1 MLPLGDGTSLLFTAD
16 LLTEGVHFLRAATS
30 ARELGRKSLAV
41 NLSDIAAMGA
51 RPVATLLSLA
61 LPADAEDAWTAEFTE
76 GYRELSARYGAAL
89 VGGDTTRS
97 AGGIT
102 INVTAIGRAP
112 DAHVKRRDAARE
124 GDIVF
129 VAGELGASG
138 AGLRDIL
145 AGRYDTPLAAVHRNP
160 EPQVGEG
167 AWLGAR
173 SEVHAMMDLS
183 DGLASDLGH
192 ILDRSSAGAEVELL
206 IPFAPRGPTCAST
219 AACGGEDQ
227 VAHCRSVRRR
237 PSGRLPRPLRLAAAI
252 RWVASLPRLAS
263 SGPAT
268 GVPSRLTGTASNT
281 SDSGTETASAPRSS
295 ETGPLKKRKTDG
307 NFPAGIIETPCPKT
321 APHAFIRKSAG
332 RTEIRRERE

>member
-1 MLPLGDGTSLLFTAD
+1 MTEFGFIDSIRRLFAELPDNGFEGIGDDCAVLPLGDGTSQLFTAD
-16 LLTEGVHFLRAATS
+16 LLTEGVHFLRAATT

-61 LPADAEDAWTAEFTE
+61 LPADAEDAWTAEFME

-124 GDIVF
+124 GDVVF

-192 ILDRSSAGAEVELL
+192 ILDRSSAGIMIL
-206 IPFAPRGPTCAST
+206 
-219 AACGGEDQ
+219 
-227 VAHCRSVRRR
+227 
-237 PSGRLPRPLRLAAAI
+237 
-252 RWVASLPRLAS
+252 
-263 SGPAT
+263 
-268 GVPSRLTGTASNT
+268 
-281 SDSGTETASAPRSS
+281 
-295 ETGPLKKRKTDG
+295 
-307 NFPAGIIETPCPKT
+307 NFL
-321 APHAFIRKSAG
+321 S
-332 RTEIRRERE
+332 

>member
-1 MLPLGDGTSLLFTAD
+1 MTEFGFIEQIRRLFAPIPDQGFEGIGDDCAVLPLAGGEALVFTAD
-16 LLTEGVHFLRAATS
+16 LLTEGVHFLRHATS
-30 ARELGRKSLAV
+30 ARELGGKSLAV
-41 NLSDIAAMGA
+41 NLSDVASMGA
-51 RPVATLLSLA
+51 RPVATLLSIA
-61 LPADAEDAWTAEFTE
+61 LPRDATQAWALEFIE
-76 GYRELSARYGAAL
+76 GYRTLSERFSTPL
-89 VGGDTTRS
+89 IGGDTTRS
-97 AGGIT
+97 ESGIT

-192 ILDRSSAGAEVELL
+192 ILDRSSAGAEVELSL
-206 IPFAPRGPTCAST
+206 IPVAPGSDLRT
-219 AACGGEDQ
+219 AACGGEDYKLLLT
-227 VAHCRSVRRR
+227 AD
-237 PSGRLPRPLRLAAAI
+237 PSAADRLAADY
-252 RWVASLPRLAS
+252 LARFGS
-263 SGPAT
+263 PLYPLG
-268 GVPSRLTGTASNT
+268 RITARPGLVWLR
-281 SDSGTETASAPRSS
+281 DGRPE
-295 ETGPLKKRKTDG
+295 PLDWHG
-307 NFPAGIIETPCPKT
+307 FE
-321 APHAFIRKSAG
+321 HF
-332 RTEIRRERE
+332 